1 MCSQRLGSAAEY
13 RFVALDRD
21 RPIGNWRM
29 DPAPR
34 CNPCIDRGRLDSDP
48 RAEIEY
54 RFAFCCGSWI
64 GDLTAQITSYPFG
77 RKICKRA
84 LRVLGNKPAIQL
96 LFTES

>member
-1 MCSQRLGSAAEY
+1 MRSQRLGSAAEY

-34 CNPCIDRGRLDSDP
+34 CNPCIDRRWLDSDP

-54 RFAFCCGSWI
+54 RFAFCCGLWI
-64 GDLTAQITSYPFG
+64 GDLTAQNRQYPSWPD
-77 RKICKRA
+77 IC
-84 LRVLGNKPAIQL
+84 I
-96 LFTES
+96 